1 MSVTIRPRGT
11 IVIRSPLSLHPVRDR
26 EQIDA
31 ILQALGLERVEDL
44 QAVSPGKLAA
54 VIREMLRSGA
64 RSEVVIVKDE
74 EIDMSGLAED
84 L

>member
-11 IVIRSPLSLHPVRDR
+11 IVIRSPLSLHPERDR

-31 ILQALGLERVEDL
+31 ILHALGLARVEDL
-44 QAVSPGKLAA
+44 QTVSPGKIAT
-54 VIREMLRSGA
+54 VIREMLRCGA
-64 RSEVVIVKDE
+64 RADVVISEDE